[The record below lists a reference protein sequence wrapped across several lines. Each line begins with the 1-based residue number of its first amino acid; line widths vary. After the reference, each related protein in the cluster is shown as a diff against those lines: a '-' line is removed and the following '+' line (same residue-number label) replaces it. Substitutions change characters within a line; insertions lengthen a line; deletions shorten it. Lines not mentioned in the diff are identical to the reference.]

1 MPGKVGQLVTL
12 QEPQVQ
18 GLEESGLTC
27 RTQDHKGEFCRQ
39 SRGIKEPLQWGGGAQ
54 GV

>member
-18 GLEESGLTC
+18 GLEESGLAC
-27 RTQDHKGEFCRQ
+27 GTQDHKGEFCRQ
-39 SRGIKEPLQWGGGAQ
+39 SRGIKAAPPLGGGAQ